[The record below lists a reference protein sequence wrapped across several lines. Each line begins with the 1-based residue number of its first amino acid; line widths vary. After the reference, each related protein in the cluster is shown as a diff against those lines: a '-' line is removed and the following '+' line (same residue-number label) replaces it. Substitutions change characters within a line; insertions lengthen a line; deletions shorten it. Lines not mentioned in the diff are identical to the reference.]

1 MEINQTSKIDDLTQA
16 LYGTWELSVDNDW
29 KCIEQGHL
37 RIFKKICQKGSNVLP
52 NKFLKERTE
61 VCPVIEFY
69 KDKIGGQVLTLQ
81 QDAITVADNCLVV
94 IIQF

>member
-1 MEINQTSKIDDLTQA
+1 MEINQTSVMSDVLQA
-16 LYGTWELSVDNDW
+16 LQGTWELSEQTNW
-29 KCIEQGHL
+29 RCLEQGHL